1 MANLAKAKLEAETR
15 RDAIENL
22 RSYFRKIES
31 GVVKPPAK
39 FVQTLRLSAK
49 QPGMGKYKVT
59 DLDGCM
65 EVLTRAGFISLD
77 GAYALGPG
85 TEDLKGVKEMHSF
98 LASVLDDEIS

>member
-1 MANLAKAKLEAETR
+1 MATAGGGNRRGSSAFREAGGKVASGGMAKREAETR

-39 FVQTLRLSAK
+39 FSQTLRLSAK

-65 EVLTRAGFISLD
+65 EVLTLAGFVSLD
-77 GAYALGPG
+77 GAYARS
-85 TEDLKGVKEMHSF
+85 H
-98 LASVLDDEIS
+98 